1 MKNVKTEWRA
11 QFFWEEASL
20 SKIFSLFQ
28 LDLMNLFNINRQ
40 LAVKLNQDFNTLYDL
55 EYFEYSLLL
64 NLVNDEIEENN
75 KRILEDSSNESNEN
89 SPKNFKLGIPSHLKK
104 GR

>member
-1 MKNVKTEWRA
+1 M
-11 QFFWEEASL
+11 
-20 SKIFSLFQ
+20 
-28 LDLMNLFNINRQ
+28 
-40 LAVKLNQDFNTLYDL
+40 KLNQDFNTLYDL

-75 KRILEDSSNESNEN
+75 KRILEDSGNESNEAP
-89 SPKNFKLGIPSHLKK
+89 SKNFKLGIPSHLKK

>member
-1 MKNVKTEWRA
+1 
-11 QFFWEEASL
+11 
-20 SKIFSLFQ
+20 
-28 LDLMNLFNINRQ
+28 MNLFNINRQ